1 MSIELRETSATLAKA
16 GAQRWKAVLIS
27 PGQGSSGIYSESMLK
42 QYGPSA
48 FPKGTH
54 SYVDHPAHG
63 EQRSPTNLFG
73 VLAESAHYEDGVGL
87 VGELE
92 VMPHWAE
99 FAEAVGPHVGL
110 SIFAAGTARKD
121 ENGNVVVESL
131 EYNLTNSVDLVSY
144 AGRGGSLAERLYESA
159 IRHGG
164 KVREDAD
171 GDTDTNPDDD
181 GDDDPIALAQAA
193 DAAVDAALEILE
205 GVDTTNLPAVAQANS
220 LIVAADAALDDLLE
234 LLGADDPDDTSATS
248 TESLRAATARRNTT
262 KENTVEITEL
272 GEKVD
277 KIAEGLAALT
287 AVLTP
292 LAESLTAAAEPVVE
306 EKEEID
312 FARVA
317 EAAIDAGL
325 PAAAR
330 KAVYEKV
337 RLTGSKVED
346 VIAEQKSLVDDMRK
360 QVAEAAGLQAI
371 RVGGESANQDWTVAR
386 WKGNA

>member
-1 MSIELRETSATLAKA
+1 MSSIELRESSATLTNV
-16 GAQRWKAVLIS
+16 GARRWKAVLIT
-27 PGQGSSGIYSESMLK
+27 PGQGSSGLYSEEMLK
-42 QYGPSA
+42 QYGPAA
-48 FPKGTH
+48 FPKGSH
-54 SYVDHPAHG
+54 SYVDHPGEG
-63 EQRSPTNLFG
+63 EQRSPKNLFG
-73 VLAESAHYEDGVGL
+73 VLAETAHYEENVGL
-87 VGELE
+87 VAELDI
-92 VMPHWAE
+92 MPHWAD
-99 FAEAVGPHVGL
+99 FAEAVAPYVGL
-110 SIFAAGTARKD
+110 SIFAAGTASKAED
-121 ENGNVVVESL
+121 GTVVIESL
-131 EYNLTNSVDLVSY
+131 EHNITNSIDLVSY

-159 IRHGG
+159 IHSNAPIIVNNTIVDGG
-164 KVREDAD
+164 SNSGIV
-171 GDTDTNPDDD
+171 
-181 GDDDPIALAQAA
+181 
-193 DAAVDAALEILE
+193 LEE
-205 GVDTTNLPAVAQANS
+205 TSVNS
-220 LIVAADAALDDLLE
+220 AE
-234 LLGADDPDDTSATS
+234 TSGTVI
-248 TESLRAATARRNTT
+248 TESRNTT

-292 LAESLTAAAEPVVE
+292 LAESLTAAEPVVE

-337 RLTGSKVED
+337 RLTGTKVED
-346 VIAEQKSLVDDMRK
+346 VIAEQKALVDDMRK